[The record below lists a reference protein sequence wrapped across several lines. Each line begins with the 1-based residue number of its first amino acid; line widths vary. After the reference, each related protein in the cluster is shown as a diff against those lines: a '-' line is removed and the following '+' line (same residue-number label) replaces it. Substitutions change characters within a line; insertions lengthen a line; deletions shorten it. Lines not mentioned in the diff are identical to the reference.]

1 MELRQEKPVFW
12 ADTKRAVLCVSH
24 KKITRGLKLGFE
36 EVEELIS
43 SMQKASYLMTW
54 LYEYP

>member
-1 MELRQEKPVFW
+1 MELCQEKPVFW
-12 ADTKRAVLCVSH
+12 ADTKRAVQCVSH
-24 KKITRGLKLGFE
+24 KKITKGLKLGFK

-43 SMQKASYLMTW
+43 SMQKATFLKAW